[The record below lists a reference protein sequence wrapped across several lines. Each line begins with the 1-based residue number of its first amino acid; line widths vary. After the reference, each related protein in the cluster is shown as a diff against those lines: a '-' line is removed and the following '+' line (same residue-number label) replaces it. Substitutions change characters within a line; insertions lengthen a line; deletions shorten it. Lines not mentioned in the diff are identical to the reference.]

1 MSAIAVISDLHLG
14 RRGAADSF
22 RHDDADFLRFLDFLE
37 GNFASVVL
45 LGDVW
50 ETLRSRRPRAQAAE
64 LALVRA
70 VHPEIAARFRGPRY
84 HYIHGNHDLV
94 GSVVDRA
101 PDYWA
106 TTIGKTHLYFTHGH
120 AYDWHWQRARWLGEL
135 GSWAGGW
142 LLRMRMRAVFRT
154 FDKIDNRVRGARSE
168 PERCAF
174 QRWAV
179 GLARQREAD
188 VIVTGHTH
196 IGVRAEHGDKLFLNS
211 GSCSQGEFQYLALE
225 PAQGRFALHTSW

>member
-1 MSAIAVISDLHLG
+1 M
-14 RRGAADSF
+14 
-22 RHDDADFLRFLDFLE
+22 
-37 GNFASVVL
+37 VL

-135 GSWAGGW
+135 GSWAG
-142 LLRMRMRAVFRT
+142 
-154 FDKIDNRVRGARSE
+154 RVNPPMAATPLNSVQSGAPSTVARS
-168 PERCAF
+168 CS
-174 QRWAV
+174 
-179 GLARQREAD
+179 
-188 VIVTGHTH
+188 
-196 IGVRAEHGDKLFLNS
+196 S
-211 GSCSQGEFQYLALE
+211 GMS
-225 PAQGRFALHTSW
+225 